1 VVPDLLHQLTKRDLL
16 EERADLTAAA
26 GAMLV

>member
-16 EERADLTAAA
+16 EERADLTAA